1 MKIHWKKWLIGF
13 VIFVILIGCYGLGV
27 NFYMKASVE
36 EKILSAEDA
45 ASIETDCILVLG
57 AGVREDGTPSP
68 LLQERLDMGV
78 RLYDLGAS
86 AKILMSGDHGRADYD
101 EVNKMKEYAVKNG
114 VSSHDVFMDHAGFS
128 TYESMYRARDVFQVK
143 KLIIVTQQYHLYRA
157 LYVAEKLGL
166 EAYGVAADQMV
177 YNGQWY
183 RELREILARNKDF
196 IHTCLRPKPNY
207 LGDTIPINGDGD
219 VTNDKAERDEVMRKK
234 ASGLENEVGYEKSGE
249 L

>member
-1 MKIHWKKWLIGF
+1 MKIHWKKWLISLL
-13 VIFVILIGCYGLGV
+13 IFSFLLGSYGLGV
-27 NFYMKASVE
+27 NFYMKALTKE
-36 EKILSAEDA
+36 RILSAEDA
-45 ASIETDCILVLG
+45 ARMEADCILVLG

-68 LLQERLDMGV
+68 LLQERLEMSV
-78 RLYDLGAS
+78 HLYELGAS

-196 IHTCLRPKPNY
+196 IHTWLRPKPNY
-207 LGDTIPINGDGD
+207 LGDVIPVNGDGD
-219 VTNDKAERDEVMRKK
+219 VTNDKAESDEVMRKK

>member
-1 MKIHWKKWLIGF
+1 MKIHWKKWLMGF
-13 VIFVILIGCYGLGV
+13 VIFIILIGCYGLGV

-36 EKILSAEDA
+36 GKILSDEDA
-45 ASIETDCILVLG
+45 TRIEADCILVLG

-86 AKILMSGDHGRADYD
+86 AKLLMSGDHGRAGYD
-101 EVNKMKEYAVKNG
+101 EVNKMKEYAVENG

-128 TYESMYRARDVFQVK
+128 TYESMYRARDVFQAK

-177 YNGQWY
+177 YNGQLY
-183 RELREILARNKDF
+183 REVREILARNKDF
-196 IHTCLRPKPNY
+196 INTLIWPKPKY
-207 LGDTIPINGDGD
+207 LGDAIPVNGDGD
-219 VTNDKAERDEVMRKK
+219 ITNDKGEVNLR
-234 ASGLENEVGYEKSGE
+234 
-249 L
+249 

>member
-1 MKIHWKKWLIGF
+1 MKIHWKKWLISLL
-13 VIFVILIGCYGLGV
+13 IFSFLLGSYGLGV
-27 NFYMKASVE
+27 NFYMKALTKE
-36 EKILSAEDA
+36 RILSAEDA
-45 ASIETDCILVLG
+45 ARMEADCILVLG

-68 LLQERLDMGV
+68 LLQERLEMSV
-78 RLYDLGAS
+78 HLYELGAS

-101 EVNKMKEYAVKNG
+101 EVNKMKEYAVENG

-166 EAYGVAADQMV
+166 EAYGVVADQMV

-196 IHTCLRPKPNY
+196 IHTWLRPKPNY

>member
-1 MKIHWKKWLIGF
+1 
-13 VIFVILIGCYGLGV
+13 
-27 NFYMKASVE
+27 MKALTKE
-36 EKILSAEDA
+36 RILSAEDA
-45 ASIETDCILVLG
+45 ARMEADCILVLG

-68 LLQERLDMGV
+68 LLQERLEMSV
-78 RLYDLGAS
+78 HLYELGAS

-196 IHTCLRPKPNY
+196 IHTWLRPKPNY
-207 LGDTIPINGDGD
+207 LGDVIPVNGDGD
-219 VTNDKAERDEVMRKK
+219 VTNDKAESDEVMRKK